1 MTNAPPSNVLKNLVF
16 FVIVLAVAATIVA
29 LAWYFVVELPA
40 QHEVLLTPALN
51 SVPDGITTG
60 IGGNGGAGGNAG
72 IGGNGGV
79 GGNGG
84 AVGTGGNGGN
94 GGTAGAGGNGGTG
107 GVGGTGGNGGTGGAG
122 GNGGTAT

>member
-1 MTNAPPSNVLKNLVF
+1 MTDAPPSNVLKNLVS

-51 SVPDGITTG
+51 SVPDSITPG
-60 IGGNGGAGGNAG
+60 IGGNGGAGGIAG

-79 GGNGG
+79 
-84 AVGTGGNGGN
+84 GGN